1 MPSNSRALSA
11 RSLHVFGD
19 LILYLILFLVFVLCI
34 RLFLKRCKKDMA
46 MLRNL
51 TSDQRIVPAQLIEPH
66 IQINEPQIIIAN
78 VQPVVPRLPSMDE

>member
-19 LILYLILFLVFVLCI
+19 LMLYFILFLVFVLCI
-34 RLFLKRCKKDMA
+34 RLFLKRCKKDRA

-51 TSDQRIVPAQLIEPH
+51 TSDQRIVPAQLIGSNNSMN
-66 IQINEPQIIIAN
+66 QPQIIIAN